1 MVKPRCREFNI
12 FEGEI
17 SHSKYEFVMNVKC
30 CIGASNK
37 YGDLAFDNTI
47 SIYFNRNA
55 RSAEFEKA
63 LVADGIFG
71 KIADMDINGI
81 TETTGDLKQGVVLTQ
96 SVQNGIQQHFV
107 KSSEIKL
114 RNWNGRKAIAYYI
127 ENAMQYKSSDRYE
140 ILAVN
145 EINVSTN
152 ISYNPNF

>member
-1 MVKPRCREFNI
+1 M
-12 FEGEI
+12 
-17 SHSKYEFVMNVKC
+17 
-30 CIGASNK
+30 
-37 YGDLAFDNTI
+37 
-47 SIYFNRNA
+47 
-55 RSAEFEKA
+55 
-63 LVADGIFG
+63 ADGIFG